1 MVRASV
7 ALPAVLGVV
16 LLAAFFAAPAA
27 DPPDEYLVVAEQN
40 QTATAPTAYGDLS
53 AGDRAAFDAALA
65 NNGSV
70 RYVGQTY
77 PDGVEFPGGG
87 DRTRVTEQRV
97 EYESTAYD
105 LRFVSEPTFPDAAG
119 VVRTLGSLVGGVLA
133 LAYAGYRTAT
143 A

>member
-7 ALPAVLGVV
+7 ALPAVLGLV

-27 DPPDEYLVVAEQN
+27 DPPDEYVVVAEQN
-40 QTATAPTAYGDLS
+40 RSATAPTAYGDLA

-65 NNGSV
+65 NDGSV

-77 PDGVEFPGGG
+77 PDGVEFPGG
-87 DRTRVTEQRV
+87 DRTSVTEQRV

-105 LRFVSEPTFPDAAG
+105 LRFVYEPTFPDSAG
-119 VVRTLGSLVGGVLA
+119 VLRTLGSLVGGVLA
-133 LAYAGYRTAT
+133 LAYAGYRAAT